1 MPQSR
6 DGKHTFCVY
15 GSSSVNTPQP
25 YLDVA
30 RKLGNLL
37 ADGGHTCVNGAGRAG
52 CMGALNDGVT
62 ERCGRVRGV
71 IHEMWIVDASEHPQV
86 EDLRVVG
93 GQGLQERKR
102 ILMEGADC
110 IVALP
115 GGLGTWDELWEM
127 VCLKGIGLC
136 DVPICVLDVDDFYAG
151 FKVQTKRAQADRLL
165 YSDMDKL
172 LHFES
177 DPAKAV
183 EWCVS
188 QLGAPGRDH
197 KPNRRLKRTTSG
209 VYPPTKKSWSNPDR
223 LLWACSVIACSGA
236 LTLAMTALR
245 R

>member
-1 MPQSR
+1 
-6 DGKHTFCVY
+6 
-15 GSSSVNTPQP
+15 
-25 YLDVA
+25 
-30 RKLGNLL
+30 
-37 ADGGHTCVNGAGRAG
+37 
-52 CMGALNDGVT
+52 
-62 ERCGRVRGV
+62 
-71 IHEMWIVDASEHPQV
+71 
-86 EDLRVVG
+86 
-93 GQGLQERKR
+93 
-102 ILMEGADC
+102 
-110 IVALP
+110 
-115 GGLGTWDELWEM
+115 
-127 VCLKGIGLC
+127 
-136 DVPICVLDVDDFYAG
+136 
-151 FKVQTKRAQADRLL
+151 
-165 YSDMDKL
+165 MDKL